1 MATKQNTQTSLKTR
15 TAQAL
20 GQALIPG
27 WYADESN
34 PDIRR
39 ALRQAMTRQIE
50 SALGGHNLQPLHAL
64 ATNCRA

>member
-1 MATKQNTQTSLKTR
+1 MATKQNNQTSLKTR

-20 GQALIPG
+20 GRALIPG
-27 WYADESN
+27 WYADET
-34 PDIRR
+34 DARIRN

-64 ATNCRA
+64 AANCRA